1 MTRREVNK
9 VIAYP
14 TGTIYKGDAIYIPR
28 TAREVEVYSDHERH
42 IVPDMKMGTEW
53 KDYIRHGYGHLY
65 NKNGVYYIGDFTND
79 KKNGR
84 GKMTYP
90 DIGSYEGKWKDN
102 NPFHKGEI
110 TWLNGAVYTGEIIPD
125 IDGLAFNTLPIA
137 NGNGRLVHYN
147 GQSDKGLFRNN
158 GIISGKRVYS
168 PTGNTF
174 EGTFYNDDSP
184 DEGHTHSVVGLPK
197 EGKMIIKKYLTY
209 TGGLDVEGD
218 YTGKGIINYSNGDK
232 YSGNFKSNLFDGTGI
247 FYDSKNKR
255 EYRGNWK
262 KGSILP
268 NHHIRSITLGRRG
281 MTADAFRKINIT
293 NLTKEADRN
302 VANNIYKPAPYTL
315 YNRTLPVQTYISNI
329 SDKLEEFKTL
339 EQDEPELYKDKPVAY
354 FTIRAHGTHHHGET
368 KIFLTNMANTVK
380 ADIDDSPVE
389 GEKGYNA
396 KYVTDLKATLKDYNN
411 RIRKLKGRNPYEGEQ
426 DRFIVPDG
434 VRLIFLDNTLHTLSI
449 TIDKFL
455 FNPEFYKN
463 SLIDRSSYSSI
474 SPVTLFSTIR
484 NNTAGS
490 ISKID
495 ICKFL
500 NNNVIPSTFTNIYM
514 KWKLSNRGKLYDKLK
529 KIGGP
534 LPPINNMIDSVLSCS
549 NSIYDS
555 GMECSNLTLSWVPYA
570 GRDRV
575 KIGIYPLPN
584 DSLWAEVQNPKSIPV
599 NKTQERDYKWQ
610 NTKAFDNAF
619 MPENP
624 NLTEW
629 HVAEF
634 YTMYQTH
641 PNDMWKKY
649 GNKSSELKD
658 FVISLPRGTIEH
670 PCVYFM
676 VTCRGVHADSSS
688 DTVDVDLVKSLR
700 THSDTVQASYD
711 VI

>member
-1 MTRREVNK
+1 MTHREVNK

-14 TGTIYKGDAIYIPR
+14 TGTIYKGEAIYIPG
-28 TAREVEVYSDHERH
+28 TAREEVYPDHERH
-42 IVPDMKMGTEW
+42 IVPNRKIGSEW

-65 NKNGVYYIGDFTND
+65 NKNGVYYIGDFAD
-79 KKNGR
+79 DQKNGK

-90 DIGSYEGKWKDN
+90 DLGSYEGKWKDN

-110 TWLNGAVYTGEIIPD
+110 TWLNGAVYIGEIIPD
-125 IDGLAFNTLPIA
+125 IDGLAFNTMPIA
-137 NGNGRLVHYN
+137 NGNGMLVHYN
-147 GQSDKGLFRNN
+147 GQIDKGIFREN
-158 GIISGKRVYS
+158 GIISGNVVYS
-168 PTGNTF
+168 PTGDTF
-174 EGTFYNDDSP
+174 EGTFYNEVPHAPQRDGRSTKL
-184 DEGHTHSVVGLPK
+184 GRK

-209 TGGLDVEGD
+209 TGGFDPWGD
-218 YTGKGIINYSNGDK
+218 YAGGIINYSNGDT

-262 KGSILP
+262 NGSMLP
-268 NHHIRSITLGRRG
+268 NQHMRSITLGRSG
-281 MTADAFRKINIT
+281 MVADAFRKINIT

-315 YNRTLPVQTYISNI
+315 YNRTLTVQTYISNI
-329 SDKLEEFKTL
+329 SDKLEEFKIL
-339 EQDEPELYKDKPVAY
+339 EKDEPELYKDKPVAY
-354 FTIRAHGTHHHGET
+354 FTIRAHGAHHHGET
-368 KIFLTNMANTVK
+368 KIFLNNMAKSIK

-411 RIRKLKGRNPYEGEQ
+411 RIRKLKGLNPYEGEQ

-434 VRLIFLDNTLHTLSI
+434 VRLIFLDNTLHTLSL

-455 FNPEFYKN
+455 FNPDFYRN

-500 NNNVIPSTFTNIYM
+500 NNNVIPSTFTNIYTE
-514 KWKLSNRGKLYDKLK
+514 WKLSNRAKLYDKLK
-529 KIGGP
+529 KLGVSP
-534 LPPINNMIDSVLSCS
+534 LQFLNDFVLSCS
-549 NSIYDS
+549 NSISDS
-555 GMECSNLTLSWVPYA
+555 GMECSNLTLSWTPYA
-570 GRDRV
+570 GHNRV

-584 DSLWAEVQNPKSIPV
+584 DRLWTETQNPKSIPA

-610 NTKAFDNAF
+610 YTKAFDNAF

-624 NLTEW
+624 NLTEED
-629 HVAEF
+629 VGKF
-634 YTMYQTH
+634 YTLYQTRAD
-641 PNDMWKKY
+641 DMWKMY
-649 GNKSSELKD
+649 GNKASELKD
-658 FVISLPRGTIEH
+658 FVISLPRGTIDH

-676 VTCRGVHADSSS
+676 VTCRGVHSDSVS
-688 DTVDVDLVKSLR
+688 DTIDMDVVKSLR